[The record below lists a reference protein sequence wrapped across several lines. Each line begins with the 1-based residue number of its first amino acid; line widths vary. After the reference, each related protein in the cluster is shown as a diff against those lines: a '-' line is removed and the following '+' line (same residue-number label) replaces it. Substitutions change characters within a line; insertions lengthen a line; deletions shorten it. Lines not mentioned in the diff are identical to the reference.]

1 MNVLMDAG
9 AVALGAMIGAPSRF
23 FLSGLVARRLGE
35 TFPWGTMAV
44 NLSGALLIGVAAGFA
59 QARGLSTQSPLWG
72 FAVTGVLGSY
82 TTVSSLALHTR
93 ALSRDGEPRR
103 AAGNV
108 AFSVALGVAATAA
121 GLALGA
127 WAFGAWA
134 FART

>member
-59 QARGLSTQSPLWG
+59 QARGLSAQSPLWG
-72 FAVTGVLGSY
+72 FAVTGVLG
-82 TTVSSLALHTR
+82 
-93 ALSRDGEPRR
+93 
-103 AAGNV
+103 
-108 AFSVALGVAATAA
+108 
-121 GLALGA
+121 
-127 WAFGAWA
+127 
-134 FART
+134 